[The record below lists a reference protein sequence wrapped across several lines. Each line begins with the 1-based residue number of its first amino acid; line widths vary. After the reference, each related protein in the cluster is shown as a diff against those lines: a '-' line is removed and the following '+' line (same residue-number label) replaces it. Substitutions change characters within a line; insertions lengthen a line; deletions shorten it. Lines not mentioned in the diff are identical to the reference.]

1 MAGSGGAA
9 TEPTAIL
16 SGMGR
21 IADAVL
27 SLLADGPA
35 GADEL
40 GRLLESSGATRSR
53 DPAAAVR
60 RATRDD
66 PRVIQLVDGRLASLA
81 QALAGVEL
89 TTVVTREEA
98 AAGRLDLEPDLAPL
112 AMLGLVAGL
121 PLPPG
126 IAPGEVV
133 AVTVEDPERPAVS
146 VRCIDAAP
154 PRPDDEAA
162 LLAEVEGRLSR
173 FQPDRPWVA
182 PPVTHL
188 SAVAALAAAC
198 HGALRGPGRPLSV
211 VLAEAGYEVHL
222 GWIGPPGTEWASLT
236 EVEVAALEAD
246 VADLLAEERPAEAAL
261 ALDRLLAV
269 LRRHVPE
276 RVPAARRRLART
288 LVRAGRSDDALE
300 VLREAFP
307 EDDPEDRYEAA
318 LIAYRRG
325 DEVSAR
331 RWVEDGLARCDPA
344 GPSELAACLADIG
357 SDLDAQAAFL
367 RLRAGLPPLEA
378 DAASAERVAAALTGL
393 GRSYLVEAMVEEV
406 LATLPPEDLEPFL
419 ALLGEADEAGREACL
434 AIAAILPPAGRRPAP
449 GRGARSRLA
458 AVAGL
463 ANARPAAAWAT
474 SPEDAPDQRQVV
486 ITVAKENRRLSPLV
500 VLIDVDELG
509 GGVKDAFFLPDMA
522 EPRLRRELLEPMADL
537 GLSCEPMDLH
547 EAIALV
553 QEALARTAEIGWTIP
568 SLEHQPV
575 LDRIERWVVR
585 PQRGT
590 GRRPVGS

>member
-1 MAGSGGAA
+1 
-9 TEPTAIL
+9 
-16 SGMGR
+16 MGR

-40 GRLLESSGATRSR
+40 GRMLESSGATRSR

-81 QALAGVEL
+81 QTLAGVEL
-89 TTVVTREEA
+89 TTVVTEEEA
-98 AAGRLDLEPDLAPL
+98 VTGCLALEPDLAPL
-112 AMLGLVAGL
+112 AMLGLLAGV

-133 AVTVEDPERPAVS
+133 AVRVEDPERPAVS
-146 VRCIDAAP
+146 VRCIAAAP
-154 PRPDDEAA
+154 PRPHDEAA
-162 LLAEVEGRLSR
+162 LLMEVEGRLSR
-173 FQPDRPWVA
+173 FRPDRPWVA

-188 SAVAALAAAC
+188 GAVAALAAAC
-198 HGALRGPGRPLSV
+198 HGALRGPGRPLSA

-246 VADLLAEERPAEAAL
+246 VADLLADERPAEAAL

-318 LIAYRRG
+318 LIAYRTG

-406 LATLPPEDLEPFL
+406 LATLPPEDLDPFL

-434 AIAAILPPAGRRPAP
+434 AIAAILPAGGRRPARGAA

-537 GLSCEPMDLH
+537 GLACEPMDLH

-553 QEALARTAEIGWTIP
+553 QDALARTAEIGWTIP

-575 LDRIERWVVR
+575 LDRIDRWVVR

>member
-1 MAGSGGAA
+1 
-9 TEPTAIL
+9 
-16 SGMGR
+16 MGR

-35 GADEL
+35 AAAEV
-40 GRLLESSGATRSR
+40 GRVLESSGVTRSR

-66 PRVIQLVDGRLASLA
+66 PRVIQLVDGRLASLS
-81 QALAGVEL
+81 QALGGMEL
-89 TTVVTREEA
+89 TTVVTEEQA
-98 AAGRLDLEPDLAPL
+98 AAGRLELEPDLAPL
-112 AMLGLVAGL
+112 AMLGLVAGV

-126 IAPGEVV
+126 ARPGQVL
-133 AVTVEDPERPAVS
+133 AVRVEDPARRAVS
-146 VRCIDAAP
+146 ARCIAAAS
-154 PRPDDEAA
+154 PRPQDEAA
-162 LLAEVEGRLSR
+162 LLVAVEARLHR
-173 FQPDRPWVA
+173 FRPDRPWVA

-188 SAVAALAAAC
+188 GAVAALVAAC
-198 HGALRGPGRPLSV
+198 EGALRGPGRPLSA

-236 EVEVAALEAD
+236 EAEVAALEAD
-246 VADLLAEERPAEAAL
+246 VADLLADERPAEAAL
-261 ALDRLLAV
+261 ALDRLLTV
-269 LRRHVPE
+269 LRQHLPE

-288 LVRAGRSDDALE
+288 LVRAGHSADALE
-300 VLREAFP
+300 VLRRAFP

-318 LIAYRRG
+318 LIAYRDG

-331 RWVEDGLARCDPA
+331 RWVEDGLARCDS
-344 GPSELAACLADIG
+344 GGRSELAACLADIG

-378 DAASAERVAAALTGL
+378 DAASAERVAAAVTGV
-393 GRSYLVEAMVEEV
+393 GRSYLVEALVEEV
-406 LATLPPEDLEPFL
+406 LAALPAEDLDPFL

-434 AIAAILPPAGRRPAP
+434 AIAAVVPSAVRRPANGAP
-449 GRGARSRLA
+449 GRAARSRLA

-486 ITVAKENRRLSPLV
+486 IAVAKEHRRLSPLV
-500 VLIDVDELG
+500 VLIDIEELG

-522 EPRLRRELLEPMADL
+522 EPRMRRELLEPMADL
-537 GLSCEPMDLH
+537 GLACEPMDLH

-553 QEALARTAEIGWTIP
+553 QEALARTAELGWTIP

-575 LDRIERWVVR
+575 LDRIDRWVVR
-585 PQRGT
+585 RT
-590 GRRPVGS
+590 G

>member
-1 MAGSGGAA
+1 
-9 TEPTAIL
+9 
-16 SGMGR
+16 MGR

-60 RATRDD
+60 RAIRDD

-112 AMLGLVAGL
+112 AMLGLVVGL

-188 SAVAALAAAC
+188 SAVATLAAAC

-261 ALDRLLAV
+261 VLDRLLAV

-288 LVRAGRSDDALE
+288 LVRAGRADDALE

-331 RWVEDGLARCDPA
+331 RWVEDGLARCDPE

-434 AIAAILPPAGRRPAP
+434 AIAAILPAAGRRPAGAT

>member
-1 MAGSGGAA
+1 
-9 TEPTAIL
+9 
-16 SGMGR
+16 MGR

-40 GRLLESSGATRSR
+40 GRLLESSGVTRSR

-89 TTVVTREEA
+89 TTVVTPEEA
-98 AAGRLDLEPDLAPL
+98 AAGSLDLEPDLAPL

-133 AVTVEDPERPAVS
+133 AVRVEDPERPAFS
-146 VRCIDAAP
+146 VRCIDAAT

-173 FQPDRPWVA
+173 FRPDRPWVA

-188 SAVAALAAAC
+188 SAVATLAAAG

-307 EDDPEDRYEAA
+307 DDDPEDRYEAA

-406 LATLPPEDLEPFL
+406 LATLRPEDLDPFL

-434 AIAAILPPAGRRPAP
+434 AIAAILPPAGRRPAGAT

-537 GLSCEPMDLH
+537 GLPCEPMDLH

-553 QEALARTAEIGWTIP
+553 QDALARTAEIGWTIP

>member
-1 MAGSGGAA
+1 
-9 TEPTAIL
+9 
-16 SGMGR
+16 MGR

-60 RATRDD
+60 SAIRDD

-173 FQPDRPWVA
+173 FQPARPWVA

-198 HGALRGPGRPLSV
+198 RGALRGPGRPLSV

-222 GWIGPPGTEWASLT
+222 GWIGPPGTEWAALT

-261 ALDRLLAV
+261 VLDRLLAV
-269 LRRHVPE
+269 LRRHMPE
-276 RVPAARRRLART
+276 RAPAARRRLART
-288 LVRAGRSDDALE
+288 LVRAGRADDALE

-406 LATLPPEDLEPFL
+406 LATLPPEDLDPFL
-419 ALLGEADEAGREACL
+419 ALLGAADEAGREACL
-434 AIAAILPPAGRRPAP
+434 AIAAILPAAGRGPAGAG

>member
-1 MAGSGGAA
+1 
-9 TEPTAIL
+9 
-16 SGMGR
+16 MGR

-27 SLLADGPA
+27 SLLADGPVA
-35 GADEL
+35 ADEL
-40 GRLLESSGATRSR
+40 GRLLEASGDTRSR

-89 TTVVTREEA
+89 TTVVTEEEA
-98 AAGRLDLEPDLAPL
+98 ATGRLDLEPDLAPL
-112 AMLGLVAGL
+112 TMLGLVAGV

-126 IAPGEVV
+126 ARRGQLV
-133 AVTVEDPERPAVS
+133 AVRVDDPERRNISA
-146 VRCIDAAP
+146 RRIAAAS
-154 PRPDDEAA
+154 PRPHDEAA
-162 LLAEVEGRLSR
+162 LLATVEARLSR
-173 FQPDRPWVA
+173 WRPDRPWVA

-188 SAVAALAAAC
+188 GAVAASVAAC
-198 HGALRGPGRPLSV
+198 DGALRGPGRPLSV

-222 GWIGPPGTEWASLT
+222 GWIGPRGTEWASLT
-236 EVEVAALEAD
+236 EEEVAALEAD
-246 VADLLAEERPAEAAL
+246 VADLLADERPAEAAL

-269 LRRHVPE
+269 LRRHAPE
-276 RVPAARRRLART
+276 RVPAARRRLGRT
-288 LVRAGRSDDALE
+288 LVRAGRPGDALE
-300 VLREAFP
+300 VLRRAFP

-318 LIAYRRG
+318 LIAYRTG

-331 RWVEDGLARCDPA
+331 RWVEDGLARCDRP
-344 GPSELAACLADIG
+344 GRSELAACLSDIG

-367 RLRAGLPPLEA
+367 RLRAALPPLEA

-406 LATLPPEDLEPFL
+406 LAALPPEDLGPFL
-419 ALLGEADEAGREACL
+419 ALLGEADEGGREACL
-434 AIAAILPPAGRRPAP
+434 AIAAILPSAVRRPAAGAA
-449 GRGARSRLA
+449 GRAARPRLA

-486 ITVAKENRRLSPLV
+486 ITVAKESRRLSPLV
-500 VLIDVDELG
+500 VLIDVEELG

-522 EPRLRRELLEPMADL
+522 EPRLRRELLDPMADL
-537 GLSCEPMDLH
+537 GLACEPMDLH

-575 LDRIERWVVR
+575 LDRIDRWVVR
-585 PQRGT
+585 RA
-590 GRRPVGS
+590 